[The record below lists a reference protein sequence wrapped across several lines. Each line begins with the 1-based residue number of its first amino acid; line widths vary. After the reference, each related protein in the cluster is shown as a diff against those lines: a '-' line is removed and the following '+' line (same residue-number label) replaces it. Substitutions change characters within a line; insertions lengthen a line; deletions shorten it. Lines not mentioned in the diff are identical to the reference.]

1 MKQRKCQ
8 SCKQT
13 KNVDL
18 MHKITKEFK
27 SKKLYLNPNSKI
39 LGRSA
44 YVCKDRECINKLLK
58 KKILYKALKT
68 DSLEQIEKELL
79 SVAVES

>member
-27 SKKLYLNPNSKI
+27 SEKLYLNPNSKI

-44 YVCKDRECINKLLK
+44 YVCKDKECINKLLK